1 MILFDWFKEQA
12 SGQKE
17 KSMRFTCRTMV
28 FMLLL
33 TAVAFLQPAFCPNI
47 VANQAASLII
57 RALAEIG
64 FIVSIFV
71 AFKYGM
77 AALLPLVFCGSTIVS
92 YSVLRALPDIEFKGK
107 LCFMAGLCLLT
118 NLLLMIALCCHVD
131 RKIRHN
137 ILVTSKDKSTM
148 YLEFQPVRSYGEF
161 LTQTKLEK
169 TILMETALF
178 ENFIGQLEFKRHAE
192 LQPTEEV
199 EEIAPT
205 AHFY

>member
-1 MILFDWFKEQA
+1 
-12 SGQKE
+12 
-17 KSMRFTCRTMV
+17 MRFTCRTMV

-107 LCFMAGLCLLT
+107 LCLMAGLCLLT
-118 NLLLMIALCCHVD
+118 NFLLMVALCCHVD
-131 RKIRHN
+131 RKMRR
-137 ILVTSKDKSTM
+137 ILATAKDKSTL

-161 LTQTKLEK
+161 LTQTKLER

-178 ENFIGQLEFKRHAE
+178 ESFIGQLEFKRHAV
-192 LQPTEEV
+192 LQPTEDV